1 MNPTNL
7 VRIWKDPDAEGR
19 ADHPA
24 GEIDLAVGGF
34 AQILATEYLSTLRV
48 LQRFHPGHLRRL
60 QRRGRDPV
68 I

>member
-34 AQILATEYLSTLRV
+34 AQILATEYLSTLGCCNG
-48 LQRFHPGHLRRL
+48 FT
-60 QRRGRDPV
+60 RDTCV
-68 I
+68 GCNGEEEIQ